1 MWEGVI
7 FVGEWLKPR
16 KKEMYQPVREG
27 EYHNLKAPLGHLL
40 KLSFGFSHSLSLQTK
55 WYTAYMYTYRDMII
69 WYMYNDINAN
79 FRIQILVNC
88 LP

>member
-27 EYHNLKAPLGHLL
+27 EYHHLVIFS
-40 KLSFGFSHSLSLQTK
+40 SFPSAFSHILSLQTK
-55 WYTAYMYTYRDMII
+55 WYTA
-69 WYMYNDINAN
+69 
-79 FRIQILVNC
+79 
-88 LP
+88 